1 MHVMTKRGSQDNVVA
16 YEHMCDTIADRDAIP
31 VSQKT
36 IGSVAIVLTGESG
49 GMEVYIAN
57 SAHQWLLL
65 NAAGSTTENE
75 EEQQSSV
82 SPS

>member
-1 MHVMTKRGSQDNVVA
+1 MHVMTKRGSQDNVVT

-31 VSQKT
+31 ISQKT

-65 NAAGSTTENE
+65 NAAGNANESE
-75 EEQQSSV
+75 EEQDNTPAS
-82 SPS
+82 